1 MKKNIIKT
9 LFLSVLIAQTG
20 CSDFL
25 DPIPTDRYSDKVVWQ
40 SEANADLYLNGF
52 YTYINTYGNFGT
64 GQFGGL
70 LTDGM
75 TDMLKYGSSVVGAGT
90 PNEYAYEPAKITP
103 DQNSLG
109 IWADA
114 YNRIRRVNE
123 FIVGMKEYAP
133 FPESVK
139 NRYEAQARFFRAFLY
154 HQLVIRHG
162 TAILFDAPSTKKDN
176 PLSPE
181 SACWDFI
188 ESDLDFASQHLPKI
202 WDSGNAGRL
211 TKGAA
216 FAFKS
221 RSMLFAKRWEKAKI
235 AADSVFKLNI
245 YELAADYKDAFQSYT
260 KTGNKE
266 SILEFN
272 YLAPSPVHSFD
283 AEYAPGG
290 DWAEMGGKATPTQ
303 EMVEEYELATGGKPN
318 WNDWHSAS
326 GTDETPPYAEL
337 EPRFHASILYNG
349 ANWKGRKIQTYIG
362 GLDGYMQ
369 FGDDAYPKGKTTTG
383 YYLKKWL
390 DESNTDLAN
399 QKSSQA
405 WIEIR
410 LAEVYLNHAEAC
422 AMLGENGL
430 ANNDLTIVRGR
441 VGLTHATK
449 SGNELMEAIRHERK
463 IELAFEG
470 KHYWDLRRWRLAHV
484 VLNNVRYHAMRIEST
499 SGQLVYKYV
508 ECDNKDRKFLERLYA
523 FPIPSSEIANN
534 LAITQINP
542 W

>member
-1 MKKNIIKT
+1 MKKNIFKT
-9 LFLSVLIAQTG
+9 ILLSVLAVFAG
-20 CSDFL
+20 CSNYL
-25 DPIPTDRYSDKVVWQ
+25 DPIPTDKYSDKIVWQ
-40 SEANADLYLNGF
+40 SEINADLYLNGF
-52 YTYINTYGNFGT
+52 YTYISTYGNFGN

-90 PNEYAYEPAKITP
+90 PNEYAYEPTKITP

-123 FIVGMKEYAP
+123 FIVGLKAYAP
-133 FPESVK
+133 FSNEVK
-139 NRYEAQARFFRAFLY
+139 NRYEAQARFFRAYLY

-162 TAILFDAPSTKKDN
+162 TAILFDAPTTEKNN
-176 PLSPE
+176 PLSSE
-181 SACWDFI
+181 NDCWNFI
-188 ESDLDFASQHLPKI
+188 EADLDFAAQNLPKQ
-202 WDSGNAGRL
+202 WDAANSGRL

-221 RSMLFAKRWEKAKI
+221 RSMLFAKRWDKAKI
-235 AADSVFKLNI
+235 AADSVFALNI
-245 YELAADYKDAFQSYT
+245 YELATEYKNAFKSNM

-272 YLAPSPVHSFD
+272 YSLPSPVHGFD

-318 WNDWHSAS
+318 WNDWHAAA
-326 GTDETPPYAEL
+326 GTDEIPPYASL
-337 EPRFHASILYNG
+337 EPRFQASILYNG
-349 ANWKGRKIQTYIG
+349 ANWKGRKIQSYIG
-362 GLDGYMQ
+362 GTDSYMQ
-369 FGDDAYPKGKTTTG
+369 FGDNAYPQGKTTTG
-383 YYLKKWL
+383 YYLRKWI

-399 QKSSQA
+399 KKSSQT

-422 AMLGENGL
+422 AMLGDNGS
-430 ANNDLTIVRGR
+430 ANNDLTTVRQR
-441 VGLTHATK
+441 AGLTYATK
-449 SGNELMEAIRHERK
+449 SGDELMTAIRHERK
-463 IELAFEG
+463 VELAFEG
-470 KHYWDLRRWRLAHV
+470 QHYWDLRRWKLAHI
-484 VLNNVRYHAMRIEST
+484 VLNNVRYHAMRIENT
-499 SGQLVYKYV
+499 NGQLIYKYV
-508 ECDNKDRKFLERLYA
+508 ECDTKDRKFLEKLYA

-534 LAITQINP
+534 LTITQINP

>member
-9 LFLSVLIAQTG
+9 LFLSVLTALTG
-20 CSDFL
+20 CSDYL

-90 PNEYAYEPAKITP
+90 PNEYAYEPTKITP

-123 FIVGMKEYAP
+123 FIVGLKEYAP

-162 TAILFDAPSTKKDN
+162 TAILFDAPNTKKDN

-202 WDSGNAGRL
+202 WDNANAGRL

-221 RSMLFAKRWEKAKI
+221 RSMLFAKRWDKAKI
-235 AADSVFKLNI
+235 AADSVFALNI
-245 YELAADYKDAFQSYT
+245 YELASEYKNAFKSYS
-260 KTGNKE
+260 KSGNKE

-272 YLAPSPVHSFD
+272 YLAPSPVHGFD

-318 WNDWHSAS
+318 WNDWHAAS

-362 GLDGYMQ
+362 GIDGYMQ

-383 YYLKKWL
+383 YYLKKWI

-422 AMLGENGL
+422 AMLGENGP

-441 VGLTHATK
+441 AGLNHATK

-470 KHYWDLRRWRLAHV
+470 KYYWDLRRWRLAHT

-499 SGQLVYKYV
+499 NGQLVYKYV

>member
-1 MKKNIIKT
+1 M
-9 LFLSVLIAQTG
+9 LFILSVIALFSG
-20 CSDFL
+20 CNNYL

-40 SEANADLYLNGF
+40 NEANADLYLNGF
-52 YTYINTYGNFGT
+52 YTYINTYGNFGS

-75 TDMLKYGSSVVGAGT
+75 TDMLKYGSSVAGAGT
-90 PNEYAYEPAKITP
+90 PNEYAYEPTKISP

-123 FIVGMKEYAP
+123 FIVGLKEYSK
-133 FPESVK
+133 FSQDIK
-139 NRYEAQARFFRAFLY
+139 NRYEGQARFFRAFLY

-162 TAILFDAPSTKKDN
+162 TAILLDKPSTIKDN
-176 PLSPE
+176 PLSAE
-181 SACWDFI
+181 SVCWDFI
-188 ESDLDFASQHLPKI
+188 EADLDFAAQNLPKV
-202 WDSGNAGRL
+202 WSAANAGRI

-221 RSMLFAKRWEKAKI
+221 RSMLFAKRWEKSKI
-235 AADSVFKLNI
+235 AADSVFALKV
-245 YELAADYKDAFQSYT
+245 YELAPEYKNAFKSFT

-266 SILEFN
+266 SIVEFN

-318 WNDWHSAS
+318 WTNWHSPS
-326 GTDETPPYAEL
+326 GTNTIPPYSNL
-337 EPRFHASILYNG
+337 EPRFHASILYNS
-349 ANWKGRKIQTYIG
+349 ADWKGRKIQTYVG
-362 GLDGYMQ
+362 GTDGYMQ

-383 YYLKKWL
+383 YYLKKWI

-399 QKSSQA
+399 KKSSQT

-410 LAEVYLNHAEAC
+410 LAEVYLNRAEAC
-422 AMLGENGL
+422 AMLGENL
-430 ANNDLTIVRGR
+430 IANNDLMILRAR
-441 VGLTHATK
+441 VGLPYVTK
-449 SGNELMEAIRHERK
+449 SGNELLTAIQNERK

-470 KHYWDLRRWRLAHV
+470 HHYWDLRRWRRAHI
-484 VLNNVRYHAMRIEST
+484 VLNNVRYHAMRIQNT
-499 SGQLVYKYV
+499 NGQLIYNYV
-508 ECDNKDRKFLERLYA
+508 ECDTKDRKFLERLYA